1 MIPAAFDYVRPTS
14 VDDAVRLLAEL
25 GDDARP
31 LAGGHSLVP
40 LMRLRMAR
48 PSVLVDIGR
57 LAELQR
63 VEVVGDR
70 LHVGAMVRHV
80 ELERSGTVREH
91 VPLLADTARQ
101 VGDVQVRNRG
111 TIGGNIAH
119 ADPAADYPAVTVVL
133 GAEMVTTKR
142 TIPASAFFEGLFT
155 TVLEHDELLRE
166 VVFPLSPGPYRYLK
180 HGQRLF
186 DWATVAVAVHRG
198 TEGWRVGLTNCGP
211 VPVRALECERALADG
226 TALEDAAAL
235 VAEEIHPVADLRAS
249 TRYKRHLAVELTRR
263 ALEVAER
270 P

>member
-1 MIPAAFDYVRPTS
+1 MIPAAFDYVRPEN

-48 PSVLVDIGR
+48 PSVLVDIGH

-80 ELERSGTVREH
+80 DLERNDTVHEH
-91 VPLLADTARQ
+91 VPLLAETAGQ

-119 ADPAADYPAVTVVL
+119 ADPAADYPAVSIVL
-133 GAEMVTTKR
+133 GAQMVTTKR
-142 TIPASAFFEGLFT
+142 TIPAGMFFKGLFT

-166 VVFPLSPGPYRYLK
+166 IVFPLSPGPHRYLK

-186 DWATVAVAVHRG
+186 DWATVAVAVQRG

-211 VPVRALECERALADG
+211 APVRALACERALADG
-226 TALEDAAAL
+226 MAPQDAAAR
-235 VAEEIHPVADLRAS
+235 VADEIDPIADLRAS
-249 TRYKRHLAVELTRR
+249 TRYKRHLAVELTSR
-263 ALEVAER
+263 ALEQAEL
-270 P
+270 